1 MANGVSDLAIIS
13 PVLGP
18 RPKPLKEFYSR
29 KEAALYLTSIG
40 HSISDGRLR
49 NLASNNNAGGGPPFD
64 RISWGSVRYARA
76 DLDAWAKART
86 TRVE

>member
-1 MANGVSDLAIIS
+1 MTAPSDLAIIS

-18 RPKPLKEFYSR
+18 RAKPLKEFYSR

-40 HSISDGRLR
+40 HPITETTLR
-49 NLASNNNAGGGPPFD
+49 NKASNSNAGNGPPFD
-64 RISWGSVRYARA
+64 RIGWGSVRYARS

>member
-1 MANGVSDLAIIS
+1 MTAPNDLAIIS

-18 RPKPLKEFYSR
+18 RAKPLKEFYSR

-40 HSISDGRLR
+40 HPISAKTLQNKAD
-49 NLASNNNAGGGPPFD
+49 NNNAGGGPPFD
-64 RISWGSVRYARA
+64 RIGWGSVRYARA

-86 TRVE
+86 TRVG